1 MTRVMKPTLPY
12 LIIVVTACAASSS
25 SPARYP
31 GAPPTFDRAAADPKA
46 LAIADKAFAA
56 AGGSNWD
63 HAKQLRWHET
73 VMQAD
78 KVAREGEE
86 AWDRVNAR
94 HYGRLVQPGGDVV
107 VGYDLY
113 GGHAMGYMQHG
124 EQHMKL
130 DADSRDHA
138 IAVAKTAF
146 ETDTALLTLPFLM
159 LEPGTKLAYVGPA
172 GDDDELAVTFGD
184 PLRTDELHVFVA
196 RATSLISR
204 VEIVRPGSTQRT
216 GYALDGWTVVAGMK
230 FATTRKD
237 LGDPTVTTTIKDLA
251 ISEPTD
257 SLFIAPL

>member
-1 MTRVMKPTLPY
+1 MKPTLPC
-12 LIIVVTACAASSS
+12 LIIAVTACAASSS

-46 LAIADKAFAA
+46 LEIADKAFAA
-56 AGGSNWD
+56 AGGPNWD

-78 KVAREGEE
+78 KIARDGEE

-107 VGYDLY
+107 VGYELY
-113 GGHAMGYMQHG
+113 GSHAIGYMQHG
-124 EQHMKL
+124 QQHMNL
-130 DADSRDHA
+130 DADSRAHA
-138 IAVAKTAF
+138 IAVARATFA
-146 ETDTALLTLPFLM
+146 TDTALLTLPFLM

-172 GDDDELAVTFGD
+172 GDDDELAVTFDD
-184 PLRTDELHVFVA
+184 PARTDELHVFVA
-196 RATSLISR
+196 HATSLISR
-204 VEIVRPGSTQRT
+204 VEIVKPGASQRT
-216 GYALDGWTVVAGMK
+216 GYALDGWTDVAGMK

-237 LGDPTVTTTIKDLA
+237 LGDPSVTTTIKDLA